1 MKSLF
6 ILLTYT
12 TPSCMCKIYLY
23 DVVQS
28 TLLKTKRRFCGP
40 FFLIFFFL
48 CVLLETKR
56 KILELIIKYKAN
68 DDEENNALNAIV
80 KRDTKQKGICIS
92 EMLNWCLTRQQNIL
106 NPLFVLLGVK
116 MFGGDF

>member
-1 MKSLF
+1 MQNLLVRCRAKHIVENKKTFLWSLF
-6 ILLTYT
+6 LDL
-12 TPSCMCKIYLY
+12 
-23 DVVQS
+23 
-28 TLLKTKRRFCGP
+28 
-40 FFLIFFFL
+40 FFL